1 VTVAPVDIARNI
13 SSSSRWLIVSS
24 ILLAASLILY
34 GEELASSALPKR
46 AVVWG
51 ALALASYGAGLLCLI
66 AVGRGSGFGLARWRF
81 GPWMLLWY
89 GLTFGLATVTWSGP
103 QASTASQIAL
113 SSVLRA
119 LWLVA
124 VGMTFLVIGYL
135 LGPSHALRRLAD
147 RRIAA
152 LGRRCTGTVRS
163 GVAPWLTYAIG
174 VTARIAG
181 IATTGRFGYV
191 GDVSSTFS
199 SATGYEQILSELS
212 LLCPLA
218 LCAAAIQVYRERM
231 TSARLTLTILF
242 VAELAFAAA
251 SAGKQNIVVAVLAV
265 VIPMSA
271 ARYRLPKMAVG
282 GCVLLFLV
290 IAIPF
295 NQAYRNVAHG
305 VSTTLSTSQ
314 AIDDAPAILRQSL
327 TTQSLATALPDS
339 TTYLLQRLQEIDGPA
354 IILQRTPAQIPFSSA
369 LQLVEAPLVDIV
381 PRAIWTNKPILA
393 SGYAFSQQYYGLPA
407 TEYTSSAIS
416 PIGDLYRHGGW
427 IPVMLGMLFLGC
439 GVRLLDDVL
448 DIRANPHAIFLILL
462 LFPGLVKGEDDW
474 VAFMAGIPA
483 TIVIW
488 LLAVALI
495 FGVRRST

>member
-1 VTVAPVDIARNI
+1 
-13 SSSSRWLIVSS
+13 
-24 ILLAASLILY
+24 
-34 GEELASSALPKR
+34 
-46 AVVWG
+46 
-51 ALALASYGAGLLCLI
+51 
-66 AVGRGSGFGLARWRF
+66 
-81 GPWMLLWY
+81 
-89 GLTFGLATVTWSGP
+89 
-103 QASTASQIAL
+103 
-113 SSVLRA
+113 
-119 LWLVA
+119 
-124 VGMTFLVIGYL
+124 
-135 LGPSHALRRLAD
+135 
-147 RRIAA
+147 
-152 LGRRCTGTVRS
+152 
-163 GVAPWLTYAIG
+163 
-174 VTARIAG
+174 
-181 IATTGRFGYV
+181 
-191 GDVSSTFS
+191 
-199 SATGYEQILSELS
+199 LSELS